1 MGTRTR
7 RAVRLAA
14 ITVGFTGLF
23 LAVSAVTAV
32 ATLGNGFGSMVVAQG
47 TYVSHGSL
55 RLQTGKDIVVTVNT
69 VQPGGYSGWHSHPGG
84 AIVVVQAGQITTYRS
99 VRNNEDE
106 EGSGSGSGSGFHCVV
121 TDYTAGHSFIELPGE
136 ALTAVNKGS
145 TITTI
150 YATFPGVPVNGSPRT
165 NLPNPGTCPGAPGA

>member
-14 ITVGFTGLF
+14 ITVGFTGVF

-32 ATLGNGFGSMVVAQG
+32 ATLGSGFASTIVARG
-47 TYVSHGSL
+47 TYASHGSL

-99 VRNNEDE
+99 VRNEDGDE
-106 EGSGSGSGSGFHCVV
+106 EGSGSGFHCVV
-121 TDYTAGHSFIELPGE
+121 TTYTAGHSFIEFPGE
-136 ALTAVNKGS
+136 PLTAVNKGS
-145 TITTI
+145 TVTTL

-165 NLPNPGTCPGAPGA
+165 DLPNPGTCPGAPGTPGV

>member
-1 MGTRTR
+1 MR
-7 RAVRLAA
+7 RGLRLAV

-32 ATLGNGFGSMVVAQG
+32 ATLGSGFGSTVVARG
-47 TYVSHGSL
+47 TYASHGSL

-69 VQPGGYSGWHSHPGG
+69 VQRGGYSGWHSHPGG

-99 VRNNEDE
+99 VRNDEDE
-106 EGSGSGSGSGFHCVV
+106 EESGSGGGFHCVV
-121 TDYTAGHSFIELPGE
+121 TTYTAGHSFIEVPGE
-136 ALTAVNKGS
+136 ALTAVNNGS

-165 NLPNPGTCPGAPGA
+165 DLPNPGTCPGAPGA